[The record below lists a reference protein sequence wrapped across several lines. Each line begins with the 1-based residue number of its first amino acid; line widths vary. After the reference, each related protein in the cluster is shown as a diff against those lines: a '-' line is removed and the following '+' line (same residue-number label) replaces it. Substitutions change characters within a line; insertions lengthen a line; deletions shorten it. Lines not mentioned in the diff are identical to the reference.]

1 MRRFVATLGF
11 AAAVTAVPATAWGQD
26 ALGNGGSLQ
35 RDTRH
40 AVPNRATRDNPL
52 DANTRVG
59 SFGANDTAAKQDFY
73 SRNLIVTGDVGGGRQ
88 FRGNVGYREQSEFTG
103 QTGSDDNR
111 AWRAYSVYSSPY
123 MFQAGYNPLRA
134 SQEFGAI
141 MYTRTYSGASARD
154 ILTNQ
159 QPLDARIAFDR
170 FTADGSKMKRQ
181 ADIIDPGNVR
191 DTAARVDWRRVR
203 RDKDREA
210 AWRGIPVDDLVGS
223 LGLSAY
229 DRQRLKA
236 DILAGRTQRE
246 WIGDPFQDT
255 SVLPGASLADS
266 ARIRATLAPEY
277 GAILDTL
284 RQRAGD
290 RIPTA
295 AAPAEPKDR
304 EKVAND
310 RLNTD
315 LDWLRG
321 ELMRSGVEGGTGS
334 KQGPRS
340 GATGPRRPVTEQPE
354 GTVPTGADGKPS
366 VGPDGKPLD
375 AAKPGE
381 TASGTQRDG
390 TPKEPA
396 PNIDELAYVL
406 RHGKKLQ
413 SLVPEDS
420 SAIRDMMDLGATSMR
435 RGEFFRAEER
445 FSTVLQVV
453 PNSALALAGVANSQL
468 GAGLYVSSALSL
480 RKLFA
485 MHPEMIGTRLGSEV
499 IPSDDRLTA
508 ALSAARERLA
518 GANLPTA
525 SAATKSDRFEFGLLI
540 AYVGFQTDKPEA
552 VNEGLAAMRAAKPG
566 DALPELL
573 QRVWGPGAAP
583 AAPAAPPAAEPPAA
597 APAAD
602 PTRPTSPSVR

>member
-1 MRRFVATLGF
+1 MRRLVATMGLF
-11 AAAVTAVPATAWGQD
+11 AAATSGPAAWGQD
-26 ALGNGGSLQ
+26 ALGSGGALS

-59 SFGANDTAAKQDFY
+59 SFGLNDTAAKQDFY

-88 FRGNVGYREQSEFTG
+88 FRGSVGYREQSEFTG

-123 MFQAGYNPLRA
+123 MGQAAYNPLRA

-154 ILTNQ
+154 LLTDQ

-170 FTADGSKMKRQ
+170 FTADGTKMKRQ

-191 DTAARVDWRRVR
+191 DTSARIDWRRTR
-203 RDKDREA
+203 QSSEKDRDTR
-210 AWRGIPVDDLVGS
+210 WRGIPVDDLVGS
-223 LGLSAY
+223 LGLTAY

-255 SVLPGASLADS
+255 SLLPGASLVDS
-266 ARIRATLAPEY
+266 ARVRATLAPEY

-295 AAPAEPKDR
+295 ATPAEPAAR
-304 EKVAND
+304 EKAATD

-315 LDWLRG
+315 LEWLRG
-321 ELMRSGVEGGTGS
+321 ELMRSGVEGGTRKDSGQGT
-334 KQGPRS
+334 QGPRQS
-340 GATGPRRPVTEQPE
+340 STARPE
-354 GTVPTGADGKPS
+354 GTAPL
-366 VGPDGKPLD
+366 GPDGKPLLGPD
-375 AAKPGE
+375 GKPV
-381 TASGTQRDG
+381 
-390 TPKEPA
+390 EPA
-396 PNIDELAYVL
+396 KGTDGGRAGDADRAPTPNIDELAYIL

-420 SAIRDMMDLGATSMR
+420 SAIRDMMDLGATCMR

-445 FSTVLQVV
+445 FNTVLQVV

-499 IPSDDRLTA
+499 IPSDDRLAA
-508 ALSAARERLA
+508 ALAAARERLA

-540 AYVGFQTDKPEA
+540 AYVGFQTDKADA
-552 VNEGLAAMRAAKPG
+552 VTEGLDAMRTAKPG

-583 AAPAAPPAAEPPAA
+583 AAPAAPPAAA

>member
-1 MRRFVATLGF
+1 MLGLF
-11 AAAVTAVPATAWGQD
+11 AAVTAVPATAWGQD
-26 ALGNGGSLQ
+26 ALGNGGALQ

-111 AWRAYSVYSSPY
+111 FWSAYSVYSSPY

-203 RDKDREA
+203 RDKDREST
-210 AWRGIPVDDLVGS
+210 WRGIPVDDLVGS

-246 WIGDPFQDT
+246 WIGDPLQDT
-255 SVLPGASLADS
+255 SLLPGASLVDS
-266 ARIRATLAPEY
+266 ARVRATLAPEY

-284 RQRAGD
+284 RARAGD
-290 RIPTA
+290 RIP
-295 AAPAEPKDR
+295 APTKAQEPVAR
-304 EKVAND
+304 EKAATD
-310 RLNTD
+310 RLNND

-321 ELMRSGVEGGTGS
+321 ELMRSGVEGGTGAR
-334 KQGPRS
+334 KGTAEGAQGPR
-340 GATGPRRPVTEQPE
+340 QPS
-354 GTVPTGADGKPS
+354 TAQPTGTAPL
-366 VGPDGKPLD
+366 GPDGKPVPGPD
-375 AAKPGE
+375 GKPV
-381 TASGTQRDG
+381 
-390 TPKEPA
+390 EPA
-396 PNIDELAYVL
+396 KGTDGVAVEPSPNLDELAYIL

-420 SAIRDMMDLGATSMR
+420 SAIRDMMELGATSMR

-445 FSTVLQVV
+445 FTSVLQVV

-485 MHPEMIGTRLGSEV
+485 MHPEMIGARLGSEV
-499 IPSDDRLTA
+499 IPSDDRLSA

-540 AYVGFQTDKPEA
+540 AYIGFQTDKPDA
-552 VNEGLAAMRAAKPG
+552 VNEGLAAMRATKPG

-573 QRVWGPGAAP
+573 QRVWGPA
-583 AAPAAPPAAEPPAA
+583 AAPAAPPAVEPPAA